1 MPIAL
6 GQIKDLLQPGLMAI
20 TGKYEQMPSF
30 YNKLYTKK
38 KSTMAVERSAAVAYV
53 GLAQLKTEGGAT
65 MYDNNAGQRF
75 IYNMEVKEF
84 GLGYVITRKAIDDN
98 LYKTSFSPTQLGLND
113 AFHQAKEREAASLF
127 NNAFTAISGIG
138 GDGKALCATDHPY
151 DGGTWA
157 NRPTTDYD
165 LNEGSLLSAQV
176 AIRSNFV
183 NERGLKIYA
192 RAKLLVVPNALQ
204 PVAIRLLKSE
214 LRPGTANNDVNAI
227 LHMDEEGL
235 SKMTVYDYLTSSR
248 SWFLKTN
255 IDGLIH
261 LERVAYET
269 DMQPDFDT
277 DSLKVK
283 GYERYG
289 FFYNDPRALYGS
301 NPTS

>member
-20 TGKYEQMPSF
+20 TGKYEMMPSF
-30 YNKLYTKK
+30 YNKLFAKK
-38 KSTMAVERSAAVAYV
+38 KSTMALERSAAVAFV
-53 GLAQLKTEGGAT
+53 GLAQLKTEGAAT

-75 IYNMEVKEF
+75 IYNMETKEF

-98 LYKTSFSPTQLGLND
+98 LYKTSFQPTQLGLND
-113 AFHQAKEREAASLF
+113 AFHQAKEREGAAVF
-127 NNAFTAISGIG
+127 NNAFTYNSATG

-151 DGGTWA
+151 DGGAWA
-157 NRPTTDYD
+157 NRPSTDYD

-192 RAKLLVVPNALQ
+192 RSKLLVVPNALQ

-235 SKMTVYDYLTSSR
+235 TKMTVYDYLTSSR
-248 SWFLKTN
+248 AWFIKTN
-255 IDGLIH
+255 IEGLIH
-261 LERVAYET
+261 LERVGYET